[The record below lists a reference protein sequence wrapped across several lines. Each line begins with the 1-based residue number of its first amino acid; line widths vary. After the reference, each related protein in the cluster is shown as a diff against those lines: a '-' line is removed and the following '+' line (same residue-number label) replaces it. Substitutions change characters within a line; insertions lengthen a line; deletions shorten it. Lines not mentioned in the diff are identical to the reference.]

1 MKENVYIQAKEVK
14 DEPTEHVI
22 QTLHNAH
29 PMLIQ
34 HRMCTRRVSV
44 ATKQTRYIAQRVTV
58 HTRKRQAH
66 THMHDT
72 YTNIHAPG
80 CV

>member
-29 PMLIQ
+29 PMLTQ
-34 HRMCTRRVSV
+34 LRMCTRRVRGNE
-44 ATKQTRYIAQRVTV
+44 TDTLYRTTRHST
-58 HTRKRQAH
+58 HEETTSTH
-66 THMHDT
+66 TH
-72 YTNIHAPG
+72 A
-80 CV
+80 